1 VTSNWEWSKVGSGH
15 GPFTSTRPHSA
26 ERGKGFLDHQQIWA
40 QTRWPVDMS
49 FIAGRWL
56 VLFVRSTGSGN
67 APAQKPYHPPVQ
79 PRFGSGETWTRS
91 GTISA
96 G

>member
-49 FIAGRWL
+49 FIAG
-56 VLFVRSTGSGN
+56 SG
-67 APAQKPYHPPVQ
+67 
-79 PRFGSGETWTRS
+79 
-91 GTISA
+91 
-96 G
+96 